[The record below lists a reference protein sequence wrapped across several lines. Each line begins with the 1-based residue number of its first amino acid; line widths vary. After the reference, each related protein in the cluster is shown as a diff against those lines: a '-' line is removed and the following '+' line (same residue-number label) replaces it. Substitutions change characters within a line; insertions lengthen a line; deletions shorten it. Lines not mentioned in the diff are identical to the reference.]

1 MKKFLI
7 TMMCVIM
14 VIAMMPGMAFAD
26 GAAVEVSTYEEL
38 VTALETDNANI
49 IMTCDITGTANQ
61 NSGYGVA
68 GIVLNAGDVLDGNGN
83 TLTINGA
90 NGTYGCV
97 IAMRGGQVKNLTIG
111 GAFRGIFMPGA
122 NGDVEIDN
130 VTIDNV
136 CYTFNSDAG
145 DKAFGVY
152 ISNSTLNGWTSYTAA
167 HKEVKFTKCTFG
179 KGTGGYQYEFCR
191 PYEETVFEECEF
203 NEGFELD
210 TNPTDDDGLK
220 FNDCTYNNE
229 PLGPDNNDMF
239 YNGGDV
245 IINDE
250 VADVTQYQAK
260 IGSEKYLTLTEALAD
275 AADTDVVID
284 LLRDTTL
291 NYGAREAYGTPE
303 TATITINGNGKTL
316 TMHQTDTDWS
326 SFGMANAEGKTI
338 INDLT
343 INKTTAG
350 GNGAW
355 NNHAINWYCDVEMNN
370 VTVNNSV
377 AFSEDAVLN
386 DVTINETDDYYAIWI
401 TAEGQTVDIDGLTV
415 NSSGRGIK
423 IADQYVTPI
432 SVVLNIENASFDTVK
447 KAAVLVS
454 SSEGA
459 TIQVGDN
466 VDISNVTQDPFNVVW
481 IDEDWAE
488 HADEV
493 IVIGGSMITE
503 NQPLITVEAQD
514 FGLWGESWKGAYNVG
529 WTYAETFDLNDII
542 ALEVGIKDA
551 TGKDI
556 LTYTA
561 NIDQVRWQ
569 HGNGWIA
576 RPSSAPF
583 YKEYQGTEIE
593 EGAADDWTV
602 IKGEAFEDFAAD
614 KAYVKVSTAN
624 CDYVAEWDAMTN
636 HTHTWDAE
644 YTVVKE
650 ATETETGLKV
660 KECTD
665 TNCIAKD
672 SVVIP
677 KVTPTPTYTPSVTIQ
692 KPVITTD
699 AGAAAELNILGT
711 AATITV
717 ADGYELVDVTVNGVS
732 KGAVTTLTGLKT
744 GDVVVVE
751 TKLIKTEAEL
761 VQEELDG
768 MEMVARSKR
777 TTSPSGKNSI
787 MVYWYDKAGADL
799 DFDGVEIFRS
809 TKKSE
814 GFKKV
819 FTSKTDKYYNTAIEE
834 GVKYYYKVRGYVT
847 VDGEK
852 LYTDWSLKAIRTA
865 K

>member
-7 TMMCVIM
+7 TMMCVMM
-14 VIAMMPGMAFAD
+14 VIAMMPAMAFAE

-38 VTALETDNANI
+38 VTALETPNANI
-49 IMTCDITGTANQ
+49 IMTADITADATQ
-61 NSGYGVA
+61 SSGYGKA
-68 GIVLNAGDVLDGNGN
+68 GIVLDAGDILDGNGKK
-83 TLTINGA
+83 LTITSA
-90 NGTYGCV
+90 NSTWDCAV
-97 IAMRGGQVKNLTIG
+97 AMRGGEVKNLTIA
-111 GAFRGIFMPGA
+111 GAMRGVFMPGA
-122 NGDVEIDN
+122 NGDVVVDTCVFEDVI
-130 VTIDNV
+130 
-136 CYTFNSDAG
+136 YTFNSDAG
-145 DKAFGVY
+145 SKDYSVTIK
-152 ISNSTLNGWTSYTAA
+152 NTTLNGWTSFSDV
-167 HKEVKFTKCTFG
+167 HKSVIFEGCNFG
-179 KGTGGYQYEFCR
+179 EGNGYSFCR
-191 PYEETVFEECEF
+191 PYQATTFINCDFDGGFSFDNSRSNELDF
-203 NEGFELD
+203 NE
-210 TNPTDDDGLK
+210 
-220 FNDCTYNNE
+220 CTYNEE
-229 PLGPDNNDMF
+229 PLSADNNEMF
-239 YNGGDV
+239 YNGGTVKIDGTETNV
-245 IINDE
+245 SY
-250 VADVTQYQAK
+250 VAK
-260 IGSEKYLTLTEALAD
+260 IGEERYLSLEEALAD
-275 AADTDVVID
+275 AAAGEIIIEM
-284 LLRDTTL
+284 LRDATL
-291 NYGAREAYGTPE
+291 DYDAREAYGVAE
-303 TATITINGNGKTL
+303 TATITINGNGKTI
-316 TMHQTDTDWS
+316 TMNQKDSDWS
-326 SFGMANAEGKTI
+326 SFGMANPDGKVI
-338 INDLT
+338 LNNLT
-343 INKTTAG
+343 IEKTGYGDTS
-350 GNGAW
+350 GAW
-355 NNHAINWYCDVEMNN
+355 NTHTINWTCEVEMNN

-377 AFSEDAVLN
+377 AFSKDAVLN
-386 DVTINETDDYYAIWI
+386 DVTINEAGDYYAIWI

-415 NSSGRGIK
+415 NSAGRGIK
-423 IADQYVTPI
+423 IADQYVTPTA
-432 SVVLNIENASFDTVK
+432 VALNIENASFDTVK

-454 SSEGA
+454 STEGA

-466 VDISNVTQDPFNVVW
+466 VDISNVTEDPINVVW
-481 IDEDWAE
+481 IDEEWST

-503 NQPLITVEAQD
+503 GHSLITVEAQD
-514 FGLWGESWKGAYNVG
+514 FGLWGESWRGAYNVG
-529 WTYAETFDLNDII
+529 WTYSADFDLNDII

-551 TGKDI
+551 AGKDI

-569 HGNGWIA
+569 HGNGWIG

-636 HTHTWDAE
+636 HTHVWDAE

-665 TNCIAKD
+665 ANCIAKD

-677 KVTPTPTYTPSVTIQ
+677 KVVPTPSYYPTVTVE
-692 KPVITTD
+692 KPVVES
-699 AGAAAELNILGT
+699 AENATVTLGVLGT
-711 AATITV
+711 TATI
-717 ADGYELVDVTVNGVS
+717 APAEGYEIADVTVNGVS
-732 KGAVTTLTGLKT
+732 KGAVTSLSGLKT
-744 GDVVVVE
+744 GDKIVVI
-751 TKLIKTEAEL
+751 TKAIEVPKTEAEL
-761 VQEELDG
+761 VQEQLDG
-768 MEMVARSKR
+768 MALVARSKR
-777 TTSPSGKNSI
+777 TAAPSGKDSI
-787 MVYWYDKAGADL
+787 MVYWYDKAGAEL

-834 GVKYYYKVRGYVT
+834 GVKYYYRVRGYVT